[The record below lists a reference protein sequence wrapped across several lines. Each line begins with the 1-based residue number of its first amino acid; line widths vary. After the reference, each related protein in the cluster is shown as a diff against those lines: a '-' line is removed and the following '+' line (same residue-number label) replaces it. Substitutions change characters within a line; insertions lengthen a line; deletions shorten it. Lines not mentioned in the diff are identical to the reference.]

1 MYCVICSKYRTFEK
15 PKISH
20 LIEKTQ
26 VLSFYYKFKIEG
38 EKMLKEED
46 WIKILKILGL
56 INNIEYQNRVS
67 EYIKS
72 CLKKTWIINLD

>member
-15 PKISH
+15 PKISY

-26 VLSFYYKFKIEG
+26 VLSFYYKSKIEG

-46 WIKILKILGL
+46 SIKILKILGL
-56 INNIEYQNRVS
+56 INIIEEYQN
-67 EYIKS
+67 I
-72 CLKKTWIINLD
+72 

>member
-15 PKISH
+15 PKLSY

-26 VLSFYYKFKIEG
+26 VVSFYYKSKIEG

-46 WIKILKILGL
+46 SIKILKILGL
-56 INNIEYQNRVS
+56 INNIEEYQK
-67 EYIKS
+67 I
-72 CLKKTWIINLD
+72 